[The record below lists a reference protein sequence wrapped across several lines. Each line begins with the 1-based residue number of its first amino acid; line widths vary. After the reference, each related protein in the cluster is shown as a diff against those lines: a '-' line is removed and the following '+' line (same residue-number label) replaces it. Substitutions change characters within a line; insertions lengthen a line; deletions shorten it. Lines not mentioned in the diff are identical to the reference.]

1 MIIVYYIYINPNR
14 DWDKI
19 VNGQLTDLN
28 TIGLLKKSKIY
39 IHICSENAKY
49 LEECKELLNTYSSSF
64 IISTSNINQYQYPGI
79 NLLYNVCQ
87 NNKNEIVY
95 YMHTKGMVNNNY
107 ENYRSDQE
115 KINFRYTIKDYE
127 KVLNIFNQNVS
138 INKIGRDDFF
148 WIKSNYLL
156 DTHHPILTNDKDY
169 YKKYGG
175 ELLKLN
181 EKSCEEIQ
189 NSTEYL
195 ITTSFFNLKKY
206 TFFYGNKDNMIDV
219 TEIVHKKCLR
229 DNLINIP
236 MGDGNRSRIFGD
248 PLPGVYKY
256 FYIKVFNKLNT
267 YSELDNIYIDLIT
280 DRIYQIDN
288 LPFKIQ
294 NDYFSSTLDNKL
306 KLIHSFLKLEYGTF
320 NEEYPEQIMALK
332 YLSGKEKVLE
342 IGANIGRNSLVINFL
357 LSNNKNSLLSLESD
371 TQSFNKLKRN
381 MEINNFNFHIENSAL
396 SARKLIQK
404 DWDTIPSE
412 EILDGYF
419 PVNTIT
425 LQDLRKKY
433 PINFDTLVLDCEGA
447 FYYILMDTPEI
458 LDGIN
463 LIIMENDYHDISHK
477 KYIDSVL
484 KQNNFYVDY
493 THPLEFTSYVM
504 KCTDYFYEVWKR
516 NVL

>member
-1 MIIVYYIYINPNR
+1 
-14 DWDKI
+14 
-19 VNGQLTDLN
+19 
-28 TIGLLKKSKIY
+28 
-39 IHICSENAKY
+39 
-49 LEECKELLNTYSSSF
+49 
-64 IISTSNINQYQYPGI
+64 
-79 NLLYNVCQ
+79 
-87 NNKNEIVY
+87 
-95 YMHTKGMVNNNY
+95 
-107 ENYRSDQE
+107 
-115 KINFRYTIKDYE
+115 
-127 KVLNIFNQNVS
+127 
-138 INKIGRDDFF
+138 
-148 WIKSNYLL
+148 
-156 DTHHPILTNDKDY
+156 
-169 YKKYGG
+169 
-175 ELLKLN
+175 
-181 EKSCEEIQ
+181 
-189 NSTEYL
+189 
-195 ITTSFFNLKKY
+195 
-206 TFFYGNKDNMIDV
+206 
-219 TEIVHKKCLR
+219 
-229 DNLINIP
+229 
-236 MGDGNRSRIFGD
+236 MG
-248 PLPGVYKY
+248 K
-256 FYIKVFNKLNT
+256 
-267 YSELDNIYIDLIT
+267 
-280 DRIYQIDN
+280 
-288 LPFKIQ
+288 
-294 NDYFSSTLDNKL
+294 

-425 LQDLRKKY
+425 LQDIRKKY

-484 KQNNFYVDY
+484 KQNNFYIDY